1 MVFKLKE
8 PNQAVIS
15 EALKANAQHKKAV
28 KDYFLGSNQFI
39 GGDKASIADIMLVM
53 TLQQT
58 REAGVDNLDF
68 SDYIARVREAS
79 DVASFDELE
88 ANVKELPQILKN
100 MKML

>member
-1 MVFKLKE
+1 MFKLKE
-8 PNQAVIS
+8 PNQSVIN
-15 EALKANAQHKKAV
+15 EAMKANAQHKKAI
-28 KDYFLGSNQFI
+28 KDYFLGSSQFI
-39 GGDKASIADIMLVM
+39 GGGQASIADIMLVM
-53 TLQQT
+53 TMQQT
-58 REAGVDNLDF
+58 TEAGVDNQDF